1 MLWQNLDIAGYT
13 GLDFVGS
20 KRSTTA
26 CNIDYDPD
34 NEGHSGFLA
43 TDIADQNLLV
53 PWLSSANPDI
63 VLMHL
68 GTNDI
73 WHKNLGANIILAAF
87 TKLVGQMR
95 ANNPHMKIIVSN
107 LPRVKYSR

>member
-1 MLWQNLDIAGYT
+1 MLWQRLENLGYT

-20 KRSTTA
+20 KRSNATA
-26 CNIDYDPD
+26 CSINYDPD

-53 PWLSSANPDI
+53 PWLASANPDI

-73 WHKNLGANIILAAF
+73 AHKNLGATTILTAF
-87 TKLVGQMR
+87 TKLVDQMR
-95 ANNPHMKIIVSN
+95 ANNSRMKIIVSTL
-107 LPRVKYSR
+107 LP